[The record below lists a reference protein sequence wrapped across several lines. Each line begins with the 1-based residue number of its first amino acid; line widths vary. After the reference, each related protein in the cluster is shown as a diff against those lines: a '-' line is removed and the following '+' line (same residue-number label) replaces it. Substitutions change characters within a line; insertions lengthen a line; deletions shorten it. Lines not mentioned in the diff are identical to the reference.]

1 MLHLQ
6 RRGPQRSV
14 DVIVSSAFLLTL
26 SVVFICCA
34 QVMQYEHTHRSAFHL
49 PVYIFHS
56 FSVDSVC
63 FHEFSKAPIWP
74 MNRLLHLRLSYQLLH
89 VHETFLE
96 CHYNWELVIWC
107 SSLSLFLL
115 RFVTLGSET
124 SKKYSNTSI
133 LLTEQV
139 HRQTPTF
146 NLMRGREADA
156 LTCVSSGRGV
166 LQINLYLKMEK
177 KPNKKEELTLVNNVL
192 KLATKLLKVCGLLV
206 LSLLHGGRK

>member
-1 MLHLQ
+1 
-6 RRGPQRSV
+6 
-14 DVIVSSAFLLTL
+14 
-26 SVVFICCA
+26 
-34 QVMQYEHTHRSAFHL
+34 
-49 PVYIFHS
+49 
-56 FSVDSVC
+56 
-63 FHEFSKAPIWP
+63 

-139 HRQTPTF
+139 HRQT
-146 NLMRGREADA
+146 R
-156 LTCVSSGRGV
+156 
-166 LQINLYLKMEK
+166 
-177 KPNKKEELTLVNNVL
+177 TLS
-192 KLATKLLKVCGLLV
+192 T
-206 LSLLHGGRK
+206 

>member
-1 MLHLQ
+1 MISEASHTNIDAGSEFDQLHFNWILEKMAEWTVWTG
-6 RRGPQRSV
+6 RWFKP
-14 DVIVSSAFLLTL
+14 SAVWECYSELYLYSTICATLTSFL
-26 SVVFICCA
+26 
-34 QVMQYEHTHRSAFHL
+34 
-49 PVYIFHS
+49 
-56 FSVDSVC
+56 
-63 FHEFSKAPIWP
+63 
-74 MNRLLHLRLSYQLLH
+74 QLLH

-139 HRQTPTF
+139 NTQPIHDHRTDVF
-146 NLMRGREADA
+146 SNAD
-156 LTCVSSGRGV
+156 TNQSHVQ
-166 LQINLYLKMEK
+166 QINLYLKMEK

-192 KLATKLLKVCGLLV
+192 KLATKLLKVHAAFPAAVTPLE
-206 LSLLHGGRK
+206 HR